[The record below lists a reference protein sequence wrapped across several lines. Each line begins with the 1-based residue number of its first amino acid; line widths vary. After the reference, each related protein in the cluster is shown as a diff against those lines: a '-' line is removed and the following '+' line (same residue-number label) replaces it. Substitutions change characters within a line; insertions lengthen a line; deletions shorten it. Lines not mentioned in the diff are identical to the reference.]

1 MGQTTHNMLKAI
13 QERSVDSFDRQ
24 ILEFKE
30 VNGRRGE
37 KVQRK
42 VKEFRSGKKFKIGSV
57 ASYHSLINL
66 KIPLIFII
74 PLT

>member
-1 MGQTTHNMLKAI
+1 MLKAI